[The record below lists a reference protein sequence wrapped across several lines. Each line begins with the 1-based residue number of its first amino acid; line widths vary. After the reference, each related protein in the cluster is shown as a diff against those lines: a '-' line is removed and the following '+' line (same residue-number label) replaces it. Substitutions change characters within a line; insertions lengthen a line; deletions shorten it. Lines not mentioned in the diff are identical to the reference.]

1 MDTMHTPS
9 SNHIN
14 RSTFSWMRA
23 SALLVLGS
31 SAAAARVPLEAHAVR
46 DDKPGSRPKADA
58 EPAREDLE
66 RAAKSDRPEKRR
78 VALAK
83 LAALDDAPAWELV
96 LRALRDPEPE
106 VADEAELALPR
117 FRDVRLLQQLAG
129 EKGLRS
135 RDAWVRLRVAEAL
148 GRYAQPVDVDWILP
162 AIDPGESELARTLV
176 WSMER
181 LFDAHQL
188 SGDQHKAVALCE
200 RLVAS
205 RADGCLRGAALCL
218 LEKLDHF
225 AADKHVADA
234 LADPDPA
241 LRCAA
246 LAVHARA
253 TEQECLDVSR
263 RMLADP
269 EERVR
274 AAAVE
279 NLERLASRASALAL
293 VEALQKEPRA
303 RLRWQILGWMRAQSG
318 QDHGFDA
325 EAWRAW
331 AATVEGRVHTGEP
344 RASGPL
350 GDTHV
355 AFAGLNLISD
365 RVVFLIDLSGS
376 LWQTKVGERTRKEI
390 VDAELRKAL
399 LALPP
404 QTRFNVIPYTG
415 EPQPWERHLVPATK
429 ENVARAIAA
438 FERCHQSGRGN
449 FFDAARL
456 ALADP
461 EVDALCVLTDGVP
474 TGGHRWNLEL
484 MTELLVEQN
493 RFRRVAFDSVLV
505 DAPRSRARQW
515 AALAERT
522 GGRSVAAAPPGP

>member
-1 MDTMHTPS
+1 
-9 SNHIN
+9 
-14 RSTFSWMRA
+14 MRA
-23 SALLVLGS
+23 SALVFLVAH
-31 SAAAARVPLEAHAVR
+31 AAAARAA
-46 DDKPGSRPKADA
+46 DDPSTRKSQRESEG
-58 EPAREDLE
+58 EPTREELE
-66 RAAKSDRPEKRR
+66 RALRAPRPEARR
-78 VALAK
+78 VAVRRV
-83 LAALDDAPAWELV
+83 AACEDARAWECV

-117 FRDVRLLQQLAG
+117 FRDVRLLRELAG

-135 RDAWVRLRVAEAL
+135 RDEWVRLRVAEAF
-148 GRYAQPVDVDWILP
+148 GRATQPVDVDWLLGAFDASEP
-162 AIDPGESELARTLV
+162 ELARMLL
-176 WSMER
+176 WSLER
-181 LFDAHQL
+181 LLDARQL
-188 SGDQHKAVALCE
+188 TGETRKAVELCE
-200 RLVAS
+200 RVVAG
-205 RADGCLRGAALCL
+205 RADSGLRGAALVL
-218 LEKLDHF
+218 LSKL
-225 AADKHVADA
+225 APLVADGHGADA

-246 LAVHARA
+246 VSVQARA
-253 TEQECLDVSR
+253 TEQQCLDVSR

-303 RLRWQILGWMRAQSG
+303 RLRWAILGWLRAQSG

-376 LWQTKVGERTRKEI
+376 LWQTKVGERTRKEL
-390 VDAELRKAL
+390 VDEQLRKAL
-399 LALPP
+399 CALPAE
-404 QTRFNVIPYTG
+404 TRFNVIPYTN
-415 EPQPWERHLVPATK
+415 EPLPWERRLVPATK
-429 ENVARAIAA
+429 ENVARALAA

-461 EVDALCVLTDGVP
+461 EIDTLCVLTDGVP

-484 MTELLVEQN
+484 MTELLVEQD

-505 DAPRSRARQW
+505 DAPRTRARQW
-515 AALAERT
+515 AALAERSA
-522 GGRSVAAAPPGP
+522 GRSIVAAPPGP